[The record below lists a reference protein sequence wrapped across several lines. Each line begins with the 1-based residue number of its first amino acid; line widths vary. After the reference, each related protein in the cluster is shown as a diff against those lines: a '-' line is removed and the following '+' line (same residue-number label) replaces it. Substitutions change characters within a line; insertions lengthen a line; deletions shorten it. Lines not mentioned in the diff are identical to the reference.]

1 MPREPVGTGID
12 TAEAEQLL
20 RWLEEERRRDKA
32 LLMDLEKKVEDHA
45 RLFAHSQKTLE
56 GLEDRVDQTGA
67 EMKSLSRFD
76 QAIQHVRD
84 ELLSALR
91 GLEERVAKESED
103 RAGRLVEERQARMQ
117 SVASME
123 RRIDQAL
130 KLEQTLQTQKVDIE
144 RVHKDAASLNAQITG
159 ALKEVKAQQE
169 KLLVFGERL
178 RKSEEAAT
186 KAAGA
191 AEGVKSRF
199 ESIEE
204 NLKRAQIEVERN
216 AHQIAQ
222 IESSAEELRARQDSA
237 AEELRRVDD
246 RGKKQ
251 ITGWSKELASWRDE
265 AEQLRELLARADK
278 QLREMDRRMAALDAL
293 KIQLEKDRD
302 SLEHLE
308 RTAEERQR
316 QQLEEWR
323 KENELLWLTN
333 DERWEQL
340 AQENARRQEHADLLW
355 ETQLEYLSGETTRLQ
370 KLIKELQKRLLRS
383 HK

>member
-12 TAEAEQLL
+12 TADAEQLL
-20 RWLEEERRRDKA
+20 RWLDEERRRDKA
-32 LLMDLEKKVEDHA
+32 LLVELEKKVEDHA

-56 GLEDRVDQTGA
+56 GLEDRIDQTAA
-67 EMKSLSRFD
+67 EVKSLSRFD
-76 QAIQHVRD
+76 QAVEHVRD

-103 RAGRLVEERQARMQ
+103 RAARLVEERQARMQ
-117 SVASME
+117 SVASLE

-144 RVHKDAASLNAQITG
+144 RVHKDASRLNAQIAG
-159 ALKEVKAQQE
+159 ALKEIKAQQE
-169 KLLVFGERL
+169 RVLVFGERL
-178 RKSEEAAT
+178 RKGEESAA
-186 KAAGA
+186 KATSA
-191 AEGVKSRF
+191 AEEVKSRF
-199 ESIEE
+199 DALEESH
-204 NLKRAQIEVERN
+204 KRAQIELDRN
-216 AHQIAQ
+216 SQQIAQ
-222 IESSAEELRARQDSA
+222 VASSAEELRERQDSVT
-237 AEELRRVDD
+237 EELRRVDD

-251 ITGWSKELASWRDE
+251 ISGWSKEMGDWRRE
-265 AEQLRELLARADK
+265 AEQLRELLARTDK
-278 QLREMDRRMAALDAL
+278 QLREIDRRMAALDAL

-340 AQENARRQEHADLLW
+340 AQENARRQEHGELLW
-355 ETQLEYLSGETTRLQ
+355 EAQLEYFRGETTRLQ

-383 HK
+383 PK

>member
-12 TAEAEQLL
+12 TADAEQLL
-20 RWLEEERRRDKA
+20 RWLDEERRRDKA
-32 LLMDLEKKVEDHA
+32 LLVELEKKVEDHA

-56 GLEDRVDQTGA
+56 GLEDRIDQTAA
-67 EMKSLSRFD
+67 EVKSLSRFD
-76 QAIQHVRD
+76 QAVEHVRD

-103 RAGRLVEERQARMQ
+103 RAARLVEERQARMQ
-117 SVASME
+117 SVASLE

-144 RVHKDAASLNAQITG
+144 RVHKDASRLNAQIAG
-159 ALKEVKAQQE
+159 ALKEIKAQQE
-169 KLLVFGERL
+169 RVLVFGERL
-178 RKSEEAAT
+178 RKGEESAA
-186 KAAGA
+186 KATSA
-191 AEGVKSRF
+191 AEEVKSRF
-199 ESIEE
+199 DAIEE
-204 NLKRAQIEVERN
+204 SHKRAQIELDRN
-216 AHQIAQ
+216 SQQIAQ
-222 IESSAEELRARQDSA
+222 VASSAEELRERQDSVT
-237 AEELRRVDD
+237 EELRRVDD

-251 ITGWSKELASWRDE
+251 ISGWSKEMGDWRRE
-265 AEQLRELLARADK
+265 AEQLRELLAHADK
-278 QLREMDRRMAALDAL
+278 QLREIDRRMAALDAL

-340 AQENARRQEHADLLW
+340 SQENARRQEHGELLW
-355 ETQLEYLSGETTRLQ
+355 EAQLEYFRGETTRLQ
-370 KLIKELQKRLLRS
+370 KHIKELQKRLLRS
-383 HK
+383 PK